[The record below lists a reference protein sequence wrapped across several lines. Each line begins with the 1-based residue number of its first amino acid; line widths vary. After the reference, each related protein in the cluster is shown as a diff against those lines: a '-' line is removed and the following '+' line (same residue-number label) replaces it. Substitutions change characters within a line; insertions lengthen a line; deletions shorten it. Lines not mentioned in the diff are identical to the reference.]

1 MNENLDLI
9 KVLKDC
15 PVGTKLYSPIFGEVE
30 YNGIETTTTSD
41 SNGYSSFIRVKA
53 CGGYRVFFSFNQ
65 EGKYYLAGDDGECML
80 FPAKDQRDWSKFN
93 PNVKPIFHKGDRIV
107 DIVRNNGYEYE
118 ILDVLEDRYKVTG
131 FGTLLFS
138 EQDGFALAPVQIEF
152 VEPQKMYW
160 FIWRGESA
168 EPLLQK
174 LLELIDSAYK
184 PVNIHNDDL
193 VYNNGNEIK
202 IARETSLGAALVRA
216 VGIELRIKEK

>member
-1 MNENLDLI
+1 MNKWFNIADR
-9 KVLKDC
+9 LKNC
-15 PVGTKLYSPIFGEVE
+15 PKGVKLYSPLCGEVE
-30 YNGIETTTTSD
+30 FDRLNYGTIITRRGNGQELCFT
-41 SNGYSSFIRVKA
+41 SNGD
-53 CGGYRVFFSFNQ
+53 
-65 EGKYYLAGDDGECML
+65 YLLPVSEDAECLL
-80 FPAKDQRDWSKFN
+80 FPAKHQRDWSKFN

-131 FGTLLFS
+131 IDTLWFW
-138 EQDGFALAPVQIEF
+138 EQDDFALAPVQIEF

-160 FIWRGESA
+160 FIWRGEST

-174 LLELIDSAYK
+174 LLELTDSAYK

-202 IARETSLGAALVRA
+202 IARGTSLGAALVRA
-216 VGIELRIKEK
+216 VGIELRIKE